1 MLQGISVVELAVWV
15 AGPSAGGVLA
25 DWGADVVKV
34 EPPAGDPMREL
45 FGALGGGSL
54 AGSPPFDLDNRGKRS
69 VVLDLAVPEARQ
81 ALDRLL
87 GGADVFLTNLR
98 PAALERLGLGPEA
111 VGSRH
116 PRLVYA
122 AVSGYGPAGPDRDR
136 AGYDVGAFWARTG
149 IARTLVPEGE
159 DPPGIRSGFGDHVT
173 GITTVAGILAAL
185 LDRTRTGTGR
195 VVETSLLRTGI
206 WCLGWDLGIQL
217 RYGKLAPT
225 LPRTEAA
232 APLVN
237 SYRAGDGRWFWLL
250 GLEADRHWPGVV
262 AAVDRPDL
270 AADPRFADARAR
282 RKNAPALIAEL
293 DRAFAG
299 RTRGEWV
306 ERFDANDVWWA
317 PVQTAEEVVRDP
329 QALAAGAFVE
339 IPPADRDGRAVSAVA
354 SPVSFRGVDTGPSG
368 PVPALGAATEE
379 VLRQVGYDDAGLDAL
394 RRSGAL
400 G

>member
-1 MLQGISVVELAVWV
+1 MLEGIRVVELGVWV

-45 FGALGGGSL
+45 FGALGGGAL

-69 VVLDLAVPEARQ
+69 VVLDLGVPEAGV

-87 GGADVFLTNLR
+87 EGSDVFLTNLR
-98 PAALERLGLGPEA
+98 PAALGRLGLGPEQVRA
-111 VGSRH
+111 RH

-122 AVSGYGPAGPDRDR
+122 GVSGYGMAGPDRDR

-149 IARTLVPEGE
+149 IARTLVPESE

-185 LDRTRTGTGR
+185 LDRQRTGTGR

-232 APLVN
+232 APLIN

-250 GLEADRHWPGVV
+250 GLEAERHWPGVV
-262 AAVDRPDL
+262 AALERADL
-270 AADPRFADARAR
+270 AADPRFADARSR
-282 RKNAPALIAEL
+282 RKNAAALIGEL

-299 RTRGEWV
+299 RTRDEWAG
-306 ERFDANDVWWA
+306 RFDAHDVWWA
-317 PVQTAEEVVRDP
+317 PVQTTDEVVHDP

-339 IPPADRDGRAVSAVA
+339 IPPAGPDGDPVRAVA
-354 SPVSFRGVDTGPSG
+354 SPVSFSGVDTGPSG
-368 PVPALGAATEE
+368 PVPPLGGATEE
-379 VLRQVGYDDAGLDAL
+379 VLREAGYDDAGIDAL
-394 RRSGAL
+394 RRAGAL